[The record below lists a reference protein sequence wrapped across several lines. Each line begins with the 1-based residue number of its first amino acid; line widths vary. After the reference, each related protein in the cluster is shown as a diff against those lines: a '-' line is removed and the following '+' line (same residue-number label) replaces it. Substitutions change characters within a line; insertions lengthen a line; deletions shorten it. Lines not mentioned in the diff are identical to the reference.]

1 MPLPCIFVV
10 HAWSWATSD
19 NLILLEIET
28 AEKLRGKKPTESLCC
43 GLSKSCALKQL
54 YQQLFSFVAADKH
67 GPAHTAGC
75 APLFMQTAS
84 CFQALEKMELLPCP
98 AFSWRLQEETFTS
111 LCVEGRLREMDSPV
125 FPRGQESVRL
135 RLPVTTPVLRPS
147 FPGRPPVRSG
157 GFLQPPSHVFSEVK
171 PASSSLSL
179 CFGLGLWV
187 WSLLSLPC

>member
-28 AEKLRGKKPTESLCC
+28 AEKLRGKTTESLCC

-98 AFSWRLQEETFTS
+98 AFS
-111 LCVEGRLREMDSPV
+111 
-125 FPRGQESVRL
+125 
-135 RLPVTTPVLRPS
+135 
-147 FPGRPPVRSG
+147 
-157 GFLQPPSHVFSEVK
+157 
-171 PASSSLSL
+171 
-179 CFGLGLWV
+179 
-187 WSLLSLPC
+187 